1 MGKRAPYLSGYFLL
15 DRGYGSGSGTED
27 CPRAQGLFLLFLGEA
42 LEKKNGLD
50 LVSRDGSI
58 CSWRNLSKRL
68 KRQGPNKRNR
78 IISTSGPKKGSNQ
91 GRTSWNRFWGV

>member
-50 LVSRDGSI
+50 LISRDGLNSFLEKPLKEI
-58 CSWRNLSKRL
+58 EETASK
-68 KRQGPNKRNR
+68 
-78 IISTSGPKKGSNQ
+78 
-91 GRTSWNRFWGV
+91 

>member
-15 DRGYGSGSGTED
+15 DRGDGSGSGTED

-50 LVSRDGSI
+50 LVSRDGPNPFLEKSLKE
-58 CSWRNLSKRL
+58 SEETGSK
-68 KRQGPNKRNR
+68 
-78 IISTSGPKKGSNQ
+78 
-91 GRTSWNRFWGV
+91 